1 MTKILL
7 SKIFLLHLPQVVSP
21 LALALFIGNNG
32 HIPGQYY
39 TGAPWRKMKK
49 MASIV
54 DCVLK
59 EESNRNGRSWAAIS
73 IKDDIGEY
81 SVKWEGKWA
90 EENWGCWYIG
100 TTRRLFLSLSGSNPF
115 FFIHFAK
122 FRSSSKIAGMNSLR
136 NAISQGAA
144 GDSWVILIC
153 HLHSHPVHPHP
164 VHWNTETL
172 THCDTETHLHAYT
185 GITHLHMSLPLWHAH
200 ITSWTGKISHLPNS
214 RCIFPHT
221 LHQTRPHAK

>member
-1 MTKILL
+1 M
-7 SKIFLLHLPQVVSP
+7 
-21 LALALFIGNNG
+21 G
-32 HIPGQYY
+32 
-39 TGAPWRKMKK
+39 RKMGRGELGLLIHRHNKE
-49 MASIV
+49 AAVFSFSFS
-54 DCVLK
+54 LK
-59 EESNRNGRSWAAIS
+59 AALEEG
-73 IKDDIGEY
+73 
-81 SVKWEGKWA
+81 VV
-90 EENWGCWYIG
+90 
-100 TTRRLFLSLSGSNPF
+100 

-136 NAISQGAA
+136 NAISQDAA

-153 HLHSHPVHPHP
+153 HLHTHTLHPHT

-221 LHQTRPHAK
+221 PHQTRPHAK